1 MLQAE
6 RGQFYLHC
14 IMLISEIQ
22 SYEPPGEKFK
32 RSRMQMSYD
41 GYWTSWDLVMFF
53 SDQNDF
59 RNDICEVSQSLTQ
72 YEDKGLRKTKKIVC
86 LLGPPPTPAEV
97 KYTWKIYCKCKF
109 PTDSP

>member
-22 SYEPPGEKFK
+22 SYEPSGEKFK

-59 RNDICEVSQSLTQ
+59 RNDICEVSQSLT
-72 YEDKGLRKTKKIVC
+72 
-86 LLGPPPTPAEV
+86 
-97 KYTWKIYCKCKF
+97 
-109 PTDSP
+109 